1 MRKIKY
7 ISVIVEGLTDK
18 IYIDKILKEV
28 LSDYLA
34 ENKTKLDIQVANG
47 KGSLIRKSNESL
59 IKIKKNNFKNYEI
72 IITTDMDEYKNKE
85 EDRKKFDEIR
95 EHTQN
100 KGFHFVFFN
109 RDIEDVLEITVKKG
123 ALKKKAAE
131 RYNPGR
137 DLKKKIREKLKIN
150 GYSKSGSNLFL
161 VLSEILEIEI

>member
-59 IKIKKNNFKNYEI
+59 IKIKLHEKEI
-72 IITTDMDEYKNKE
+72 
-85 EDRKKFDEIR
+85 
-95 EHTQN
+95 
-100 KGFHFVFFN
+100 FF
-109 RDIEDVLEITVKKG
+109 T
-123 ALKKKAAE
+123 
-131 RYNPGR
+131 
-137 DLKKKIREKLKIN
+137 
-150 GYSKSGSNLFL
+150 
-161 VLSEILEIEI
+161 

>member
-47 KGSLIRKSNESL
+47 KGSLIRKSNENL

-72 IITTDMDEYKNKE
+72 IIATDMDEYKNKE

-123 ALKKKAAE
+123 VLKKKAAE

-137 DLKKKIREKLKIN
+137 DLKKNIREKLRIN
-150 GYSKSGSNLFL
+150 GYNKSGSNLFSI
-161 VLSEILEIEI
+161 LSEILEIEI